1 MYKHEYNLRRMKLNL
16 LDGYWRDNL
25 THDER
30 FSFVIVS
37 EGGFIMIIAQ
47 KVHTHVSS
55 MLELQSMR
63 TRMGTK

>member
-1 MYKHEYNLRRMKLNL
+1 MCKHEYDLRRMKLNL

-37 EGGFIMIIAQ
+37 EGGFVMIIAQ
-47 KVHTHVSS
+47 KIHMHA
-55 MLELQSMR
+55 
-63 TRMGTK
+63 